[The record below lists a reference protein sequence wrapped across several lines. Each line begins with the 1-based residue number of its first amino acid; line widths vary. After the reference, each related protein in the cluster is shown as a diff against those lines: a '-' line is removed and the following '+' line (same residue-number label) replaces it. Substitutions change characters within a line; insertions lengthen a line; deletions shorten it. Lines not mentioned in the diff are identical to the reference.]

1 MEDAIA
7 LVGDF
12 AGSGS
17 EYFAI
22 FDGHNGSD
30 VSTYAAYN
38 IHRLFN
44 KNYSSDI
51 KIPEMLGVTISEIND
66 YLLTKWPEQGSTSA
80 IAIIIKDYI
89 YTANTG
95 DSRIVLVLPDGS
107 IRQVSE
113 DHKVESD
120 NIKGVVAL
128 SRSLGDG
135 ALSSDHSG
143 EPHMTRTH
151 RKDGMWMII
160 ASAGVWSVMDNET
173 AARIGAR
180 KSTALAAAN
189 AIKDEALKR
198 GTDDN
203 VSVIVVWLTA
213 K

>member
-1 MEDAIA
+1 MEDAVA

-17 EYFAI
+17 SYFAI
-22 FDGHNGSD
+22 FDGHNGPD
-30 VSTYAAYN
+30 VSKYAANN
-38 IHRLFN
+38 IHRVFN

-51 KIPEMLGVTISEIND
+51 DIPEMLFVTVAEVNE
-66 YLLTKWPEQGSTSA
+66 YLRAKWPEQGSTAA
-80 IAIIIKDYI
+80 IAIVIKDYI

-95 DSRIVLVLPDGS
+95 DSRIVIIDAQGGVHQVSVDHTVSDGS
-107 IRQVSE
+107 VQ
-113 DHKVESD
+113 
-120 NIKGVVAL
+120 GVLAL

-135 ALSSDHSG
+135 TRDGHSG

-160 ASAGVWSVMDNET
+160 ASAGVWSVLDNET

-180 KSTALAAAN
+180 KGTTSSAAN
-189 AIKDEALKR
+189 AIKDEAIKR
-198 GTDDN
+198 GTRDN
-203 VSVIVVWLTA
+203 VSVIVVFLTP

>member
-1 MEDAIA
+1 MEDAVA

-17 EYFAI
+17 SYFAI

-30 VSTYAAYN
+30 VSKYAANN
-38 IHRLFN
+38 IHRVFN

-51 KIPEMLGVTISEIND
+51 DIPEMLFVTVAEVNE
-66 YLLTKWPEQGSTSA
+66 YVRVKWPEQGSTAA
-80 IAIIIKDYI
+80 IAIIIKDYV

-95 DSRIVLVLPDGS
+95 DSRILIIDSEGGVH
-107 IRQVSE
+107 QVSV
-113 DHKVESD
+113 DHKVT
-120 NIKGVVAL
+120 GVQGVLAL

-135 ALSSDHSG
+135 TREGHSG

-160 ASAGVWSVMDNET
+160 ASAGVWGVLDNET
-173 AARIGAR
+173 AAKIGVRRA
-180 KSTALAAAN
+180 TASAAAA
-189 AIKDEALKR
+189 AIKDEAIKR

-203 VSVIVVWLTA
+203 VSVIVVYLTP

>member
-1 MEDAIA
+1 MEDTLA

-17 EYFAI
+17 SYFAI

-30 VSTYAAYN
+30 VSKYAASN
-38 IHRLFN
+38 VHRVFN

-51 KIPEMLGVTISEIND
+51 DIPEMLYVTVAEVNE
-66 YLLTKWPEQGSTSA
+66 YVRAKWTDQGSTAA
-80 IAIIIKDYI
+80 IAIIIKDYV

-95 DSRIVLVLPDGS
+95 DSRILIIDGDGEVH
-107 IRQVSE
+107 QVSV
-113 DHKVESD
+113 DHKVDDGSVQ
-120 NIKGVVAL
+120 GVLAL

-135 ALSSDHSG
+135 ARDGHSG
-143 EPHMTRTH
+143 EPYMTRTS

-160 ASAGVWSVMDNET
+160 ASAGVWKVLDNET
-173 AARIGAR
+173 AGRIGAR
-180 KSTALAAAN
+180 KVTATAAAN
-189 AIKDEALKR
+189 AIKDEAIKR

-203 VSVIVVWLTA
+203 VSVIVVFLTA